1 MGKWVFCVVFRFKLD
16 VFIHGYFN
24 PEFPLDDFL
33 KQSKKDRFIYKILSR
48 KIHLDLDYI
57 SEIFRDH
64 EKQKRKWCL
73 TDSVSC
79 STSEDVRGTQRD
91 FGDQDAKAKYQ
102 NWSFEY
108 KNNALALRQPRP
120 LVEDSCPSWSHHP
133 PQIFKLTSAYDPLQT
148 LPVPGLLNV
157 DFADVRAIMKRCR
170 LFYFGNL
177 QVKDLE
183 DRTCCFQIFLLFMGY
198 ILDEDQMQCPME
210 RLSPTSDLVENVLV
224 IVLRAVSKFLFLL
237 YGGCYLLIARVAL
250 HDLYLESN

>member
-108 KNNALALRQPRP
+108 VLL
-120 LVEDSCPSWSHHP
+120 
-133 PQIFKLTSAYDPLQT
+133 
-148 LPVPGLLNV
+148 VPGLLNV
-157 DFADVRAIMKRCR
+157 DFADVRAIMKKM
-170 LFYFGNL
+170 
-177 QVKDLE
+177 QA
-183 DRTCCFQIFLLFMGY
+183 LLFWEPASKRSRRQN
-198 ILDEDQMQCPME
+198 L
-210 RLSPTSDLVENVLV
+210 LFSDISSSSFLWAIYWMRTRCNVQW
-224 IVLRAVSKFLFLL
+224 R
-237 YGGCYLLIARVAL
+237 
-250 HDLYLESN
+250 